1 MPYENPINQLALQLV
16 SYVDRDLATHLHD
29 SHADKAFTLSPL
41 QISQA
46 QNILQWECHKPI
58 PAGTPCWWRV
68 SLLDENLF
76 GKLTQLWLN
85 LNPDTPWHLGSADLK
100 ITNILGTPRSQHPW
114 ANACPYA

>member
-1 MPYENPINQLALQLV
+1 MALQLV

-76 GKLTQLWLN
+76 G
-85 LNPDTPWHLGSADLK
+85 
-100 ITNILGTPRSQHPW
+100 
-114 ANACPYA
+114 